1 MGKVKTIKSKAER
14 LSEGINILKQLRD
27 NGVKEYSLGFEEL
40 KEKISEWVK
49 SEDGWEGTIS
59 FSDYGRIAEVELPK
73 YDNKAAGL
81 NFKVKRAF

>member
-1 MGKVKTIKSKAER
+1 MVKQIKTKVDR
-14 LSEGINILKQLRD
+14 LKEGINILTQLRKA
-27 NGVKEYSLGFEEL
+27 GVQDYSLGFNEL

-49 SEDGWEGTIS
+49 SEDSWSGTIS